1 MGRLKKKDLLDT
13 IKLLEAVNGALAA
26 HKCGPVINEM
36 PGLCQEAAVIIGE
49 YLETAYTGA
58 AEQTAKRLVRL
69 LEDYCENLYRVS
81 VELSQGGV
89 SDRLG
94 QEMSGQLSR
103 LYSGIE
109 KELPPD
115 KKEVV
120 FLPYKASMWD
130 SLESVWKAAT
140 ADETADV
147 YVVPLPYY
155 DKNPDGS
162 FHTMHYEGD
171 QYPSYVPV
179 TRYEDYDLEARRPD
193 VIYIHNPYDE
203 YNYVTSVDPC
213 YYARRLKDFTDR
225 LVYIPYFILEEIDPD
240 DRSKVRGYEHFF
252 TVPGVFHADK
262 VFVQS
267 EAMKKVYVEALAE
280 YGRKGGPAG
289 RQYWEQKIS
298 GAGSPKVD
306 KVLCTAKE
314 ELEIPP
320 GWLSVIQKPD
330 GSRKKIIFYNSTIS
344 ALLEHN
350 EKMLRK
356 MEQVFEVFRKNSNET
371 ALLWRPHP
379 LTESTLASMR
389 PGLLETYRNIRDRY
403 IREGWGIYDDTP
415 DVDRAVI
422 LSDAYYGNM
431 SSVLQLYRKTGK
443 PVMVQNVEVL

>member
-13 IKLLEAVNGALAA
+13 IKLLEAVNGALAT

-115 KKEVV
+115 KKEIV

-147 YVVPLPYY
+147 YVVPVPYY

-171 QYPSYVPV
+171 QYPEYVPV
-179 TRYEDYDLEARRPD
+179 TSYWEYDFAERRPD
-193 VIYIHNPYDE
+193 IVFIHNPYDN
-203 YNYVTSVDPC
+203 YNYVTSVDPF
-213 YYARRLKDFTDR
+213 YYAKNLKQYTDK
-225 LVYIPYFILEEIDPD
+225 LIYIPYFILKEMNADDPQAVD
-240 DRSKVRGYEHFF
+240 CVANFC
-252 TVPGVFHADK
+252 TCPGVFNADK
-262 VFVQS
+262 VIVQS
-267 EAMKKVYVEALAE
+267 EEMRRIYIKALT
-280 YGRKGGPAG
+280 GIDGNQK
-289 RQYWEQKIS
+289 YWENKVLGS
-298 GAGSPKVD
+298 GSPKMD
-306 KVLCTAKE
+306 KVAVIRKE
-314 ELEIPP
+314 DTDVPEQWLNIIRKENG
-320 GWLSVIQKPD
+320 GW
-330 GSRKKIIFYNSTIS
+330 KKIVLYNTSIS
-344 ALLEHN
+344 ALLLYNNQMLIKIRNVLRVMKEQRN
-350 EKMLRK
+350 EI
-356 MEQVFEVFRKNSNET
+356 

-379 LTESTLASMR
+379 LIEATINSMR
-389 PGLLETYRNIRDRY
+389 PQLWSLYEEIVNQFRK
-403 IREGWGIYDDTP
+403 EQWGIYDDTAELE
-415 DVDRAVI
+415 RAI
-422 LSDAYYGNM
+422 ALSDVYYGDT
-431 SSVLQLYRKTGK
+431 SSVVQLCRNAGM
-443 PVMVQNVEVL
+443 PVMIQDPYLTVER